1 MVSFSA
7 LIITHGREEL
17 LMKCLDSLR
26 APVENWELI
35 LFANG
40 KSLSPE
46 ILNFAKSLTPNFLL
60 LESPEQLT
68 PGKARNL
75 AMSHAQGEWVFFI
88 DDDAA
93 VLPGYWDIILPLLS
107 DEKISIIGGPDSPA
121 KGMSALSL
129 SLALTLSS
137 PFCTGATFSRHKPFG
152 KKLLAA
158 DEIKLTSCNL
168 WVRTTALKFS
178 QFPEDFIRAE
188 ETLFL
193 QHLKSQKLGMYY
205 HPKLMVSHYRRSK
218 LSELFRPTFYAG
230 FYRSRL
236 MREKL
241 AKGTEMFW
249 LPSVFV
255 LLHLLIFLEPI
266 TFWELA
272 HLYIGLISFVSLS
285 LALRA
290 KKFHLFPL
298 IAFLHYFVV
307 FMYGIGFLAERLKV
321 KK

>member
-1 MVSFSA
+1 MVSFSV

-26 APVENWELI
+26 SPVENWELI

-40 KSLSPE
+40 KDLSPD
-46 ILNFAKSLTPNFLL
+46 ILAFAKAFAPHFTLI
-60 LESPEQLT
+60 ESPEQYT

-75 AMSHAQGEWVFFI
+75 GMSKAVGEWVFFI

-93 VLPGYWDIILPLLS
+93 LLPGYWQTILPLLE
-107 DEKISIIGGPDSPA
+107 DPKISVIGGPDAPA
-121 KGMSALSL
+121 KGMSSLSL
-129 SLALTLSS
+129 ALALTLSS

-152 KKLLAA
+152 KKLTSAN
-158 DEIKLTSCNL
+158 EIKLTSCNL
-168 WVRTTALKFS
+168 WVRKEALKQS

-193 QHLKSQKLGMYY
+193 QHLKAQNLGMFY
-205 HPKLMVSHYRRSK
+205 HPKLIVSHYRRSR
-218 LSELFRPTFYAG
+218 LSQLLRPTFYAG

-241 AKGTEMFW
+241 ASGTEMFW
-249 LPSVFV
+249 LPSIFV
-255 LLHLLIFLEPI
+255 LLHLLIFIEPI
-266 TFWELA
+266 TFFELA
-272 HLYIGLISFVSLS
+272 RLYVGLISFVSLS
-285 LALRA
+285 LAL
-290 KKFHLFPL
+290 KHKSFFLFPL
-298 IAFLHYFVV
+298 IAFLHYFIV
-307 FMYGIGFLAERLKV
+307 FMYGVGFLAERLRL